1 MNSRRNKTACAGFL
15 FGWLAGAAWGVP
27 DLAIMDASLV
37 EGNSGTNALVFV
49 VQLSEASAEDV
60 TVHYGVAELSARMH
74 EDYVDAPGMVTIPA
88 QSLQGNIEVLVFGDT
103 RVETDEI
110 LIVSLWGESNARV
123 VDGSAYGTIWN
134 DDVSGWQRS
143 LTGLLHGKRQTL
155 FAGGLN
161 QSTPALV
168 DFDRDGRLE
177 LVTGQG
183 GAGNGGNLHLY
194 RNDVS
199 SGDPLWGLDSEDMG
213 RLGSAARMRT
223 THLLCA
229 DLNSDGRDEVL
240 ALSRHA
246 DQYPGLLTALNEI
259 GAVIGT
265 FWNPGAL
272 TGIQSGS
279 LWEWPNLPNLFLV
292 GVNPDLEAPSV
303 CARFTNKNISGEAPS
318 IVHGLEGQPG
328 GYSYYEP
335 ALTNATTSGAH
346 VMGPLMDTNND
357 SFAEAFVAGEGA
369 SLSLVT
375 ASNGAVVWQRNNE
388 GFEVRSITVGAQT
401 DGTSFVV
408 AGGSEEGGFGALHA
422 WDLQG
427 NLVWTQQAPR
437 TVRAVEAVDLDG
449 DGATENVAVWDGGFF
464 IHSNAAEGIVF
475 QVDGTEVH
483 SDLAFYGDGARTQ
496 IVFSAGAEIR
506 AYRMGVET
514 SLWSATCAA
523 PVDHVFALLEGPFTN
538 RAWRILVARADGW
551 VEKRNAEDGQLIA
564 GSVQLPA
571 RVLAI
576 ASGDL
581 DGDGNPEV
589 VCATT
594 EADFGR
600 IHVLN
605 AELQLLWTYQPGE
618 AFYPTEDQTS
628 PAFADFYPRDGVDE
642 LVLTRRDG
650 AIEVYEM
657 PAEDWAESGWTQAS
671 ADLAPAL
678 AGQGGLGE
686 NPRVAFADLDDDGDQ
701 DLLVGGSLD
710 FLFYLEN
717 IGDTN
722 QPDFALVSTN
732 YAADRAG
739 GAPAPG
745 DVDGD
750 GDIDLIVGRADGT
763 LAFLQNI
770 GTAATP
776 EWAAPEEN
784 YAALDVGDDAAP
796 VLGDVT
802 GDGLADLLVGSRGG
816 AIAYLPNTGTASA
829 PAWNP
834 ARRNSSTL
842 GFDLAM
848 GAENGRLMATAGD
861 LDLDLDQD
869 ILMVTDE
876 ARLFYLENVGTPT
889 VPAFRTPA
897 EIPSPVFGTRITGA
911 AMADLPRNWRM
922 DLYLGTADG
931 KVLHLQSLSSRH
943 PVWEISP
950 TNWGF
955 TGDIDVGSN
964 AAPAVVDL
972 GFDNRRDLVVG
983 NHEGII
989 AAYINQISDTA
1000 AKWEY
1005 GWSFNTGVP
1014 DAVPTLNPRA
1024 LNDLFVGNN
1033 LGTVR
1038 HFVSRYSTSPS
1049 WELDSEQF
1057 GGIDVGRAAQPLL
1070 VDLNGDAAMDLLVG
1084 EQNGGL
1090 NFWINSRPGAM
1101 IAPRAITLAEGQTAT
1116 FTHNASQ
1123 VRWDLHTA
1131 TLDSSMDSESGA
1143 YTAGTIRA
1151 TGQTYSDRDVPKAIA
1166 SGTASTGA
1174 IQISTSG
1181 ALTNL
1186 GVWVDIVHPDRGELT
1201 VTLFPPASGP
1211 IVLHDGSGAGRA
1223 DLAGSYHD
1231 ADGIPPASGSL
1242 AGLDGAEMQGEWRLV
1257 VESAVH
1263 AAHSG
1268 ALHSWGLTFDG
1279 GHRGTIDAIWLNDT
1293 TSSNLLNCAYANIV
1307 STQAAVRA
1315 SRAIVVAGTIGSAA
1329 TDPLQSTTRYLADK
1343 AFATLAYRGYSAADI
1358 HYLGF
1363 GDSAHLDGAATRAG
1377 LAQAITNWAA
1387 DAGELFLYL
1396 VDHGGQ
1402 EEGEGRFKLNAGEF
1416 ITATELS
1423 AWLDALQ
1430 DEHGVDV
1437 TVVID
1442 ACNAGSFLEPLEYAG
1457 PAKRIVIAACG
1468 QDELSY
1474 FIAGGLISFSGAF
1487 FNGVL
1492 LGLDIQQAFEEA
1504 RRGMA
1509 HYQTARIQDNG
1520 DGELAWQ
1527 AQIGPAFIAGQD
1539 APVIGSVAP
1548 NRVLDGGALA
1558 LLWARGIS
1566 SAVDLHRVWC
1576 VIIPPDYL
1584 PPPGVDPVVSLPQRE
1599 LAYNSV
1605 LDRYELSDDS
1615 FSVPGTY
1622 RIIYY
1627 AEDIWGGLSQP
1638 RYSFV
1643 TQRRFS
1649 EKVLLVA
1656 GPVAAARAAQADSLV
1671 RRAWHVF
1678 QSRRLD
1684 ADHIQLLHP
1693 TAGWDAD
1700 GDALADVDGPV
1711 GLAQLENAF
1720 ENWSAD
1726 ADKLT
1731 VYLIGETNA
1740 AGAFRLNDSEGL
1752 DPAVLSGWLN
1762 GYQAENRPANV
1773 ILEFSG
1779 SGSYL
1784 PALAA
1789 PAGRER
1795 ITIASAKAREPGVW
1809 AANGEVSF
1817 TSAFLAHVFN
1827 GASVGAA
1834 FSAARQLMLD
1844 ASGAVK
1850 QQAQLDD
1857 NGDGRS
1863 DVKSDTWRIAPAR
1876 YIGMPFLTGA
1886 DIPQFTAVTPDFAV
1900 ADGAEVGLW
1909 AGVASFAALD
1919 EVWCVVTPPDFEE
1932 GQELA
1937 PVPMEWN
1944 PATERYEA
1952 TVALN
1957 GHFGDHVATYF
1968 ARNVD
1973 GLEAIPIQSKIYLAV
1988 PDPYEVD
1995 DTAEQAGTFGV
2006 FGEQTHGFHSE
2017 TDEDWVVFFASTSY
2031 VYQIDTVHSNRNIDT
2046 ALELEYQLPDGTF
2059 SNLVAYRDFN
2069 GTNEGERITF
2079 QPEQNGFYYVRVYS
2093 GNPALFGAH
2102 SDYTLRILIPAAGNN
2117 LLIVS
2122 AIDRFRADHVLD
2134 DRGAQCLLNGQPV
2147 LSFNGNVNVD
2157 FPSLEPGIYT
2167 VEVPAPPGYLPCEDP
2182 AMAGQVGNPDSYF
2195 YGNPRRVVVVEG
2207 NSLASLVF
2215 LFIPVVQAVGEAR
2228 DLGTGEWLSGVRIEF
2243 TATSGRIA
2251 GEKVDGQPYDA
2262 SYSQPWR
2269 TAPDG
2274 VFPANVFLPAANW
2287 DLAVMRDHYATRL
2300 VPNAVASVP
2309 KGTTVD
2315 LGTLWLAPLDEN
2327 GNGLSDAWEARYE
2340 WSVPPTA
2347 AGDDDGDGQSNFAEL
2362 LAGTDPTSEQ
2372 SRFSV
2377 DDLLPESPAV
2387 GLQLIWP
2394 AAPGR
2399 IYRMRAKGELTDADW
2414 TSVGGPWT
2422 GRTDQ
2427 ATMQWQIPE
2436 TPGYPFRYFLPDV
2449 ASPSAAP

>member
-1 MNSRRNKTACAGFL
+1 M
-15 FGWLAGAAWGVP
+15 
-27 DLAIMDASLV
+27 
-37 EGNSGTNALVFV
+37 
-49 VQLSEASAEDV
+49 
-60 TVHYGVAELSARMH
+60 
-74 EDYVDAPGMVTIPA
+74 
-88 QSLQGNIEVLVFGDT
+88 
-103 RVETDEI
+103 
-110 LIVSLWGESNARV
+110 
-123 VDGSAYGTIWN
+123 
-134 DDVSGWQRS
+134 
-143 LTGLLHGKRQTL
+143 
-155 FAGGLN
+155 
-161 QSTPALV
+161 
-168 DFDRDGRLE
+168 
-177 LVTGQG
+177 
-183 GAGNGGNLHLY
+183 
-194 RNDVS
+194 
-199 SGDPLWGLDSEDMG
+199 
-213 RLGSAARMRT
+213 
-223 THLLCA
+223 
-229 DLNSDGRDEVL
+229 
-240 ALSRHA
+240 
-246 DQYPGLLTALNEI
+246 
-259 GAVIGT
+259 
-265 FWNPGAL
+265 
-272 TGIQSGS
+272 
-279 LWEWPNLPNLFLV
+279 
-292 GVNPDLEAPSV
+292 
-303 CARFTNKNISGEAPS
+303 
-318 IVHGLEGQPG
+318 
-328 GYSYYEP
+328 
-335 ALTNATTSGAH
+335 
-346 VMGPLMDTNND
+346 
-357 SFAEAFVAGEGA
+357 
-369 SLSLVT
+369 
-375 ASNGAVVWQRNNE
+375 
-388 GFEVRSITVGAQT
+388 
-401 DGTSFVV
+401 
-408 AGGSEEGGFGALHA
+408 
-422 WDLQG
+422 
-427 NLVWTQQAPR
+427 
-437 TVRAVEAVDLDG
+437 
-449 DGATENVAVWDGGFF
+449 
-464 IHSNAAEGIVF
+464 
-475 QVDGTEVH
+475 
-483 SDLAFYGDGARTQ
+483 
-496 IVFSAGAEIR
+496 
-506 AYRMGVET
+506 
-514 SLWSATCAA
+514 
-523 PVDHVFALLEGPFTN
+523 
-538 RAWRILVARADGW
+538 
-551 VEKRNAEDGQLIA
+551 
-564 GSVQLPA
+564 
-571 RVLAI
+571 
-576 ASGDL
+576 
-581 DGDGNPEV
+581 
-589 VCATT
+589 
-594 EADFGR
+594 
-600 IHVLN
+600 
-605 AELQLLWTYQPGE
+605 
-618 AFYPTEDQTS
+618 
-628 PAFADFYPRDGVDE
+628 
-642 LVLTRRDG
+642 
-650 AIEVYEM
+650 
-657 PAEDWAESGWTQAS
+657 
-671 ADLAPAL
+671 
-678 AGQGGLGE
+678 
-686 NPRVAFADLDDDGDQ
+686 
-701 DLLVGGSLD
+701 
-710 FLFYLEN
+710 
-717 IGDTN
+717 
-722 QPDFALVSTN
+722 
-732 YAADRAG
+732 
-739 GAPAPG
+739 
-745 DVDGD
+745 
-750 GDIDLIVGRADGT
+750 
-763 LAFLQNI
+763 
-770 GTAATP
+770 
-776 EWAAPEEN
+776 
-784 YAALDVGDDAAP
+784 
-796 VLGDVT
+796 
-802 GDGLADLLVGSRGG
+802 
-816 AIAYLPNTGTASA
+816 
-829 PAWNP
+829 
-834 ARRNSSTL
+834 
-842 GFDLAM
+842 
-848 GAENGRLMATAGD
+848 
-861 LDLDLDQD
+861 
-869 ILMVTDE
+869 
-876 ARLFYLENVGTPT
+876 
-889 VPAFRTPA
+889 
-897 EIPSPVFGTRITGA
+897 
-911 AMADLPRNWRM
+911 
-922 DLYLGTADG
+922 
-931 KVLHLQSLSSRH
+931 
-943 PVWEISP
+943 
-950 TNWGF
+950 
-955 TGDIDVGSN
+955 
-964 AAPAVVDL
+964 
-972 GFDNRRDLVVG
+972 G
-983 NHEGII
+983 NHEGIL

-1005 GWSFNTGVP
+1005 GWSFDTGVR

-1070 VDLNGDAAMDLLVG
+1070 ADLNGDAAMDLLVG
-1084 EQNGGL
+1084 EQNGGINL
-1090 NFWINSRPGAM
+1090 WINSRPGAM
-1101 IAPRAITLAEGQTAT
+1101 ISPRAITLSKGQTAT

-1131 TLDSSMDSESGA
+1131 TLDSSMDSESGV
-1143 YTAGTIRA
+1143 YTAGTVRA
-1151 TGQTYSDRDVPKAIA
+1151 TGRTYADRDVPKAIA
-1166 SGTASTGA
+1166 SGTATTGA
-1174 IQISTSG
+1174 IRISTSG
-1181 ALTNL
+1181 AITNL

-1201 VTLFPPASGP
+1201 VTLFPPSSGP
-1211 IVLHDGSGAGRA
+1211 IVLHAGGGAGRA
-1223 DLAGSYHD
+1223 DLAGRYHNV
-1231 ADGIPPASGSL
+1231 DGIPPASGSL

-1257 VESAVH
+1257 VESTAN

-1268 ALHSWGLTFDG
+1268 ALHSWGLTFEG
-1279 GHRGTIDAIWLNDT
+1279 GHRGTIDAIWLKDT

-1343 AFATLAYRGYSAADI
+1343 AFATLAYRGYGEEDI

-1468 QDELSY
+1468 EDELSY

-1509 HYQTARIQDNG
+1509 NYQTARIQDNG
-1520 DGELAWQ
+1520 AGEPAWQ

-1548 NRVLDGGALA
+1548 NRVLDGDARA

-1566 SAVDLHRVWC
+1566 SAVDLQRVWC
-1576 VIIPPDYL
+1576 VVIPPDYL
-1584 PPPGVDPVVSLPQRE
+1584 PPPGDDPVVSLPQRE

-1615 FSVPGTY
+1615 FSAPGTY

-1649 EKVLLVA
+1649 EKIVLVA

-1671 RRAWHVF
+1671 RRAWNVF

-1693 TAGWDAD
+1693 AAGWDVD
-1700 GDALADVDGPV
+1700 GDARADVDGPV
-1711 GLAQLENAF
+1711 NLAQLENAF
-1720 ENWSAD
+1720 ENWCAD

-1740 AGAFRLNDSEGL
+1740 AGAFRLNDAESL
-1752 DPAVLSGWLN
+1752 DPAALAGWLN
-1762 GYQAENRPANV
+1762 GFQTENRPANV

-1795 ITIASAKAREPGVW
+1795 IAIASAKTRQPGVW

-1827 GASVGAA
+1827 GASIGAA

-1844 ASGAVK
+1844 ASGAVR
-1850 QQAQLDD
+1850 QEAQLDD
-1857 NGDGRS
+1857 NGDGRA

-1886 DIPQFTAVTPDFAV
+1886 DIPQFTAVIPDFAV
-1900 ADGAEVGLW
+1900 ADGADVGLW

-1952 TVALN
+1952 AVALN
-1957 GHFGDHVATYF
+1957 GHFGDHVVTYF

-1973 GLEAIPIQSKIYLAV
+1973 GLEAVPIQSKIYLAV

-1995 DTAEQAGTFGV
+1995 DTAEQAGAFDV
-2006 FGEQTHGFHSE
+2006 FGEQTHGFHSG
-2017 TDEDWVVFFASTSY
+2017 TDEDWAVFFAATSY

-2046 ALELEYQLPDGTF
+2046 ALDLECRLPDGTF
-2059 SNLVAYRDFN
+2059 SNLVANRDVN

-2079 QPEQNGFYYVRVYS
+2079 QPEQNGFYYVRVHS
-2093 GNPALFGAH
+2093 GNPALFGAY
-2102 SDYTLRILIPAAGNN
+2102 SDYALRILIPAAGNA
-2117 LLIVS
+2117 LLIVH
-2122 AIDRFRADHVLD
+2122 AVDRIRADHVVD
-2134 DRGAQCLLNGQPV
+2134 ERAAQCLLNGQLARP
-2147 LSFNGNVNVD
+2147 FNGAVNVEYAD
-2157 FPSLEPGIYT
+2157 LDPGTYT
-2167 VEVPAPPGYLPCEDP
+2167 VEVPAPPGYLPYED
-2182 AMAGQVGNPDSYF
+2182 AFVAGQVGNPLSRE
-2195 YGNPRRVVVVEG
+2195 YGNPKRIVLVEEG
-2207 NSLASLVF
+2207 ESPSLVF
-2215 LFIPVVQAVGEAR
+2215 QFNPVVRAAGRVR
-2228 DLGTGEWLSGVRIEF
+2228 DAQTGEWLSDVQIEF
-2243 TATSGRIA
+2243 TATGGILA
-2251 GEKVDGQPYDA
+2251 GQMANGYPHPATYR
-2262 SYSQPWR
+2262 QPWR
-2269 TAPDG
+2269 TTSAGD
-2274 VFPANVFLPAANW
+2274 FPANVYLIAANW

-2315 LGTLWLAPLDEN
+2315 LGTLWLQPLDEN

-2340 WSVPPTA
+2340 WSAPPAA

-2399 IYRMRAKGELTDADW
+2399 IYWMRAKGELTDADW

-2449 ASPSAAP
+2449 ASPSAVP